1 MKRLL
6 AILFFAASG
15 LAAEIAHPVYCSC
28 IAETRSRLARKEK
41 KTNDGKDGSRSD
53 RRRRSRHT

>member
-1 MKRLL
+1 MKRWL

-28 IAETRSRLARKEK
+28 IAQTRSRLGRKEK
-41 KTNDGKDGSRSD
+41 HANDGKDGSCPD
-53 RRRRSRHT
+53 RR

>member
-6 AILFFAASG
+6 AIFFFAASG

-28 IAETRSRLARKEK
+28 IIETRSRIGRKE
-41 KTNDGKDGSRSD
+41 TRTDDGKDGSRPD
-53 RRRRSRHT
+53 CR